1 MPSSIQPS
9 VLAARARRSRAE
21 LKTRNCR
28 NFGAMGKRQ
37 YSRTGA
43 GFGRKGS
50 APPSDMMS
58 GGRWP
63 PGELCSGLP
72 AAFPLVTPLS
82 LWYEYVACWHQTVSS
97 EERNYRVVSADR
109 VVRSPFCNFTG
120 SAKGDEG
127 MAFCAKCGGQLAE
140 GMTFCGACGAPVGA
154 AAPAPPPA
162 AAANTGSGLTSNT
175 AGALAY
181 VTIIPAI
188 LFLVME
194 PYNKDRFIRF
204 HAFQCLFFAGAMFV
218 LSIVFMIVAVVL
230 GFIPIVGW
238 ILDLLMW
245 LTFS

>member
-1 MPSSIQPS
+1 
-9 VLAARARRSRAE
+9 
-21 LKTRNCR
+21 
-28 NFGAMGKRQ
+28 
-37 YSRTGA
+37 
-43 GFGRKGS
+43 
-50 APPSDMMS
+50 
-58 GGRWP
+58 
-63 PGELCSGLP
+63 
-72 AAFPLVTPLS
+72 
-82 LWYEYVACWHQTVSS
+82 
-97 EERNYRVVSADR
+97 
-109 VVRSPFCNFTG
+109 
-120 SAKGDEG
+120 

-154 AAPAPPPA
+154 AAPAQPPA
-162 AAANTGSGLTSNT
+162 AVAGTGSGMTSNT

-245 LTFS
+245 LTFTFGSLGVVIFLIYKAYHNEMYQLPVIGKFADQQASK